1 MFYVTQILFQRH
13 RAKRPLAERKKKA
26 SGVLNDD
33 DVDV

>member
-1 MFYVTQILFQRH
+1 MSHKYCFNAIAR
-13 RAKRPLAERKKKA
+13 RDLAERKKKA